1 MHWSSLFPTCV
12 ATIRFL
18 SSVLSPWTAYNC
30 YAATN
35 IFRLYIC
42 LPVYRCQ
49 WWLAGGKASLSL
61 IMLFASGF
69 VLTVSS
75 VWAVALWIELTPRM
89 MMVMVMAKVI
99 RQRPPPG
106 PLWRSSIWFAR
117 LFASRF
123 KYRKK
128 LFPMIHKKLLGF
140 ASGDTA
146 HSSLWRGICCWSC
159 LKWNENQCSVH
170 ANTHTHTQRHTD
182 SDTHACCSILWVA
195 FCLDTMCINVCV
207 FDSAVCFNA
216 YLGNFVVSFNGWQL
230 FH

>member
-1 MHWSSLFPTCV
+1 MLLHTYLCYIYMP
-12 ATIRFL
+12 ARLPL
-18 SSVLSPWTAYNC
+18 SMMTGWRQSHHP
-30 YAATN
+30 
-35 IFRLYIC
+35 I
-42 LPVYRCQ
+42 
-49 WWLAGGKASLSL
+49 SL

-170 ANTHTHTQRHTD
+170 ASTHTHTQRHTDSD

-195 FCLDTMCINVCV
+195 FCLDTKCINVCV
-207 FDSAVCFNA
+207 CVC
-216 YLGNFVVSFNGWQL
+216 VW
-230 FH
+230 